1 MKSKPNEEMDNWGD
15 LGYFL
20 GRWTGS
26 GTGKPGASSVERSYA
41 LVLAGQIFQVKDRAL
56 SEPQ

>member
-1 MKSKPNEEMDNWGD
+1 MKSKSNEEMDKWED
-15 LGYFL
+15 FGYFL

-41 LVLAGQIFQVKDRAL
+41 LVLTDQFIQVKDHAL